1 MAGNRV
7 NTYSIVDRER
17 LGPLDQCSGRDRCL
31 SDRERER
38 EPQLPRLVLKH
49 IAAPFVRDEAGQR
62 GGDEAEQLLKNS
74 PARNTT
80 DEMGT

>member
-1 MAGNRV
+1 MNRV
-7 NTYSIVDRER
+7 NTYSIIDLET
-17 LGPLDQCSGRDRCL
+17 LGPIGKGARRNGCL
-31 SDRERER
+31 SHGERER
-38 EPQLPRLVLKH
+38 EPQLPLLVLKH

-74 PARNTT
+74 PSRNTT